1 MNNPNLECEE
11 DIQEDESND
20 YENKNLVWWN

>member
-11 DIQEDESND
+11 DIEEND